1 MVIEITDRELSLE
14 DLVAGAKRPDTGA
27 VVAFLGT
34 VRDDGISG
42 VEVEAYREVA
52 EEELARIRDE
62 AMATFDLKSLDVVHR
77 VGRLGV
83 GEDIVL
89 IVATAPHRQ
98 AAFRGCEFVLE
109 EIKRRAPIW
118 KKEIR
123 IDGGERWV

>member
-1 MVIEITDRELSLE
+1 M
-14 DLVAGAKRPDTGA
+14 
-27 VVAFLGT
+27 
-34 VRDDGISG
+34 
-42 VEVEAYREVA
+42 
-52 EEELARIRDE
+52 
-62 AMATFDLKSLDVVHR
+62 DVVPR

-89 IVATAPHRQ
+89 IVATAPHLQ